1 MKKSGRIAALFRCD
15 GTKADGTLHTVAK
28 ATDGGAYAVVK
39 TDGDKRTYAVV
50 KGGTL
55 IGDTLLGGEL
65 LTGFDFDS
73 CRLDASGCLVLE
85 NGGDI
90 ASESNDG
97 ISVTYAVKAQ
107 QTQQQRLYD
116 AASAHLAWT
125 GLLYRGCCF

>member
-1 MKKSGRIAALFRCD
+1 M
-15 GTKADGTLHTVAK
+15 
-28 ATDGGAYAVVK
+28 K

-90 ASESNDG
+90 AEVRKADG
-97 ISVTYAVKAQ
+97 TKVEGTATADYLATIIMRIPSQKAGGNVQ
-107 QTQQQRLYD
+107 IVGGDRSITKVALD
-116 AASAHLAWT
+116 PST
-125 GLLYRGCCF
+125 SPG